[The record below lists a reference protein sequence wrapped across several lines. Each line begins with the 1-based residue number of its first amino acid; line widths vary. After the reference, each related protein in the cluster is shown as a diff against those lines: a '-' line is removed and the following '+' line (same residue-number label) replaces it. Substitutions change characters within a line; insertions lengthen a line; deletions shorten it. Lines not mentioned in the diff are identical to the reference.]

1 MIDRRT
7 FLAGAGALALHPSFA
22 AGETQRMLA
31 RRIPTSDE
39 AMPIIGFGNSS
50 VFRDDDYEKSSA
62 LLDVLR
68 DMGGRFI
75 DIHGDSEIPVG
86 RYMKQHDAHT
96 EFFIGT
102 NVGAGNGMPPDARLL
117 ASQERQGKKP
127 LDLLLLSRPP
137 DPQRQ
142 WPRMRRWKE
151 QGLARYIGL
160 AATGDAFF
168 APFEKLIRGG
178 TVDFI
183 EINYSLLEPAAGERL
198 LPLAMEHGVAVVV
211 NRPFVNGRYFPLV
224 SGKTLP
230 EWAADFD
237 CASWAQF
244 SLKFIIANPAVTCVI
259 TETSKPHHARDN
271 LGAGFGRVPDEDQ
284 RERMLGFVKSL

>member
-7 FLAGAGALALHPSFA
+7 FLAGASALALHPLLA
-22 AGETQRMLA
+22 AEEERRMLA
-31 RRIPTSDE
+31 RTIPAGNE
-39 AMPIIGFGNSS
+39 AMPVIGFGNSS
-50 VFRDDDYEKSSA
+50 AFRDNDYETSSA

-68 DMGGRFI
+68 ETGGRFI

-86 RYMKQHDAHT
+86 RYMKQHEVHAQ
-96 EFFIGT
+96 FFIGT
-102 NVGAGNGMPPDARLL
+102 NVGAAKGMPPDARLL
-117 ASQERQGKKP
+117 ASQDRQGKKP
-127 LDLLLLSRPP
+127 LDLLLLSRPA

-142 WPRMRRWKE
+142 WPQMRRWKE

-168 APFEKLIRGG
+168 APFENLIRGG

-198 LPLAMEHGVAVVV
+198 LPLAMDHGVAVVV

-224 SGKTLP
+224 SGKALP
-230 EWAADFD
+230 AWAADFD

-244 SLKFIIANPAVTCVI
+244 SLKYIIANPAVTCVI

-271 LGAGFGRVPDEDQ
+271 LGAGFGRVPDDDQ
-284 RERMLGFVKSL
+284 RARMLNLVNSL